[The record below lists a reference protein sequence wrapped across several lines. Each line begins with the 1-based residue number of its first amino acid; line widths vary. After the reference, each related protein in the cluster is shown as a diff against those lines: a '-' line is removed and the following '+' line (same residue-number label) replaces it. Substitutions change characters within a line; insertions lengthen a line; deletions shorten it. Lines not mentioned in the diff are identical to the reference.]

1 MKEHPNLPLEP
12 TYTNAHNLKNHHF
25 SSYSLKNHHFPAH
38 IPLLPLKIQI
48 FNGYIS
54 HFQHFL
60 ITISSKYIANMK
72 EHPNLPLEP
81 TYNQP
86 PYPT

>member
-12 TYTNAHNLKNHHF
+12 TYNQPHNLKNLKN
-25 SSYSLKNHHFPAH
+25 LKNHHFPAH

-48 FNGYIS
+48 FNSFFS

-72 EHPNLPLEP
+72 EHPNSPLEP
-81 TYNQP
+81 TYTQRP
-86 PYPT
+86 